1 MARGSLPPVRRINF
15 AQGRAGDVADLDYL
29 YFLGMMLAP
38 EDLENLEGL
47 RRGDIEWRFLALQDA
62 AGETVLVAFTSMN
75 AVMGFT
81 KIGGGAPELPRST
94 EIIRTEVA
102 ILRHGPCPYDIWL
115 DPTADDLR
123 ALERAGEY
131 TLLEAGL
138 ESLL

>member
-1 MARGSLPPVRRINF
+1 MTRSAPTVRRINF
-15 AQGRAGDVADLDYL
+15 ASGQADEVADLDHL

-62 AGETVLVAFTSMN
+62 AGAIVLAAFTSMS

-81 KIGGGAPELPRST
+81 KVGGGAPDLPRAT

-102 ILRHGPCPYDIWL
+102 LLREGRCPYGIWL
-115 DPTADDLR
+115 NPTADDFRSLQ
-123 ALERAGEY
+123 RAGEY
-131 TLLEAGL
+131 TLLEEGL